1 MRLKAATEEG
11 MIKKVD
17 HVSIAVSD
25 IAEGLKTFEN
35 LLGIKAGHVE
45 EIPEQGVKAAMI
57 MVGDIEIELIEPT
70 KPDSGVAKFLEK
82 KGEGIHHICFEVDDV
97 DKELDSLAAKGVD
110 LIDKQGR
117 DGLAGKVGFIHPRST
132 KGVLIELAQKV

>member
-1 MRLKAATEEG
+1 

-17 HVSIAVSD
+17 HVSIAVNNLD
-25 IAEGLKTFEN
+25 EGLKTFGN
-35 LLGIKAGHVE
+35 LLGIKPSHIE
-45 EIPEQGVKAAMI
+45 EVPDQGIKAAMI
-57 MVGDIEIELIEPT
+57 MVGDVEIELIEPT

-97 DKELDSLAAKGVD
+97 DKELESLASQGVE

-117 DGLAGKVGFIHPRST
+117 KGLAGKIGFIHPRST
-132 KGVLIELAQKV
+132 KGVLVELAQKV

>member
-1 MRLKAATEEG
+1 

-17 HVSIAVSD
+17 HISIAVNNLD
-25 IAEGLKTFEN
+25 EGLKTFGN
-35 LLGIKAGHVE
+35 LLGIKPSHIE
-45 EIPEQGVKAAMI
+45 EVPDQGIKAAMI
-57 MVGDIEIELIEPT
+57 MVGDVEIELIEPT

-97 DKELDSLAAKGVD
+97 DKELESLASKGVE

-117 DGLAGKVGFIHPRST
+117 KGLAGKIGFIHPRST
-132 KGVLIELAQKV
+132 QGVLVELAQKV